1 MEGMASS
8 SSEGMPGSPP
18 DFCVVGGVAPP
29 LPRGGVGGKRSWQEL
44 RQAVRQTRCRLYGL
58 ASRLPSSVTFGKG
71 RLYFLSPLM
80 EGRESS
86 LHYVDLPSAQ
96 QQLQPTQ
103 QPQAQQVGL
112 AARGVEANG
121 RLAGVGG
128 GLSGAEVSGVQS
140 PPPPHLPGAATV
152 GPCSAPPPSGAP
164 PVVLQWR
171 PLLDPKFHRCH
182 PPGRL
187 SREEQLQWERRR
199 LMAWGITAF
208 DYREGRFLF
217 AAGGS
222 LFCCDD
228 RPKGGPHFPVELRTS
243 LSCARLNAQLCPCNG
258 DLVAFVAA
266 GDLWVTHLG
275 SGAEVR
281 LTRTRSD
288 GASVSDSPISVG
300 VPSYVT
306 QEEFNRYVGY
316 WWSPS
321 LETSSGVY
329 RILYEVVDESE
340 VEVLQLPSFG
350 EDGVAGT
357 EEHRFPRAGSP
368 NARSSLAIAQ
378 FALSQTGQVEQV
390 QLLSLAE
397 PLSSFS
403 PCSEYLLRAG
413 WTPDSTAVWA
423 ELLDRP
429 QQRLQL
435 VLFPVGCF
443 QPPEGLHASAPACSS
458 LLLWQETSHVWIN
471 VHDVLFFLRP
481 ECAQEVRL
489 LWASE
494 ESGFRHLYLLR
505 LRVDCIGGAPCTTV
519 PLPSGHGSD
528 YLVSKTQL
536 TSGDWEVSDKD
547 VWVDE
552 TRRLVYFVGLKDSP
566 LERHLYVVG
575 LDGQLPVS
583 RLTEP
588 GYSHSIFMDQECGM
602 FVTVKSSLREPPSSS
617 VFRLSH
623 SEEPSCPPSP
633 CLVAVLLE
641 ASWPSPVPL
650 LDGASGGGY
659 QEPELFSHV
668 ISSGHTVFG
677 LVFRPGRLEPGRRY
691 PTVLTIYGG
700 PEVQLVTNSFKGMRH
715 LRQHLLAS
723 ENYVVVVV
731 DCRGSRHRGIEFESH
746 IKGRMGTVEIA
757 DHVEVLQWLAQ
768 EKPYIDLSRVAIHGW
783 SYGGYLSLM
792 GLAQRPDVFKV
803 AVAGAPV
810 TSWGLYDTGYTER
823 YMGAPQDNPQ
833 GYRRGSVLSYVGQLP
848 ADQNRLLIVHGLMD
862 ENVHFAH
869 TSQLLAALVKAG
881 KPYQLQVYPAERHS
895 LRHLDTSEHYE
906 TTLLSFLQDNL

>member
-1 MEGMASS
+1 MEALVAEGTLGSS
-8 SSEGMPGSPP
+8 PEPCAIGVTAPGGSTT
-18 DFCVVGGVAPP
+18 
-29 LPRGGVGGKRSWQEL
+29 KRSWQQL

-58 ASRLPSSVTFGKG
+58 ASRLPSSVVFGKG
-71 RLYFLSPLM
+71 RLYFLSPLT

-86 LHYVDLPSAQ
+86 LHYVDLPP
-96 QQLQPTQ
+96 L
-103 QPQAQQVGL
+103 QAQGGSTEATGL
-112 AARGVEANG
+112 V
-121 RLAGVGG
+121 GVGG
-128 GLSGAEVSGVQS
+128 SNGSSGNEGVA
-140 PPPPHLPGAATV
+140 GAGGTLGSA
-152 GPCSAPPPSGAP
+152 APP
-164 PVVLQWR
+164 VLQWR

-199 LMAWGITAF
+199 LMAWGITSF
-208 DYREGRFLF
+208 DYQGGRFVF
-217 AAGGS
+217 PAGGS
-222 LFCCDD
+222 LFFCDD
-228 RPKGGPHFPVELRTS
+228 MPLGGPHFPVELRTS

-258 DLVAFVAA
+258 DVVAFVAA

-275 SGAEVR
+275 SGAEAR
-281 LTRTRSD
+281 LTHTRSE
-288 GASVSDSPISVG
+288 GATVSESPVSVG

-306 QEEFNRYVGY
+306 QEEFNRYVGF
-316 WWSPS
+316 WWCPMVDAVG
-321 LETSSGVY
+321 TY
-329 RILYEVVDESE
+329 RILYEVVDESD

-350 EDGVAGT
+350 EDGTAGT

-368 NARSSLAIAQ
+368 NARSSLALAQ
-378 FALSQTGQVEQV
+378 FSLSHTGQIEKVC
-390 QLLSLAE
+390 LLSLTE
-397 PLSSFS
+397 PLSSLS
-403 PCSEYLLRAG
+403 PSSEYLLRAG
-413 WTPDSTAVWA
+413 WTPDGSAVWA

-435 VLFPVGCF
+435 VLFPLSCF
-443 QPPEGLHASAPACSS
+443 QPPEGLQQASAQS
-458 LLLWQETSHVWIN
+458 LLLWQETSQVWIN
-471 VHDVLFFLRP
+471 VHDVLIFLRP
-481 ECAQEVRL
+481 ESPQELRL

-505 LRVDCIGGAPCTTV
+505 LRTDGQAPCTAL

-528 YLVSKTQL
+528 RLVYKTQL
-536 TSGDWEVSDKD
+536 TAGEWEVSEKD

-552 TRRLVYFVGLKDSP
+552 SRRLVYFVSLKDTP

-588 GYSHSIFMDQECGM
+588 GYSHSIFMDQGCSM
-602 FVTVKSSLREPPSSS
+602 FVTVKSSLSEPPSSAAYG
-617 VFRLSH
+617 LNH
-623 SEEPSCPPSP
+623 LEEPSCPPSP
-633 CLVAVLLE
+633 RLLAVLLE
-641 ASWPSPVPL
+641 PSRPVVMPL
-650 LDGASGGGY
+650 LDGASVGGY
-659 QEPELFSHV
+659 QEPELFSHT
-668 ISSGHTVFG
+668 ISSGHVVFG
-677 LVFRPGRLEPGRRY
+677 LVFKPAHLEPQRRY

-723 ENYVVVVV
+723 ENYAVVVV

-768 EKPYIDLSRVAIHGW
+768 EKDYIDLSRVAIHGW

-792 GLAQRPDVFKV
+792 GLAQRPDIFKV

-833 GYRRGSVLSYVGQLP
+833 GYRRGSVLSYISQLP
-848 ADQNRLLIVHGLMD
+848 SEQNRLLIVHGLMD
-862 ENVHFAH
+862 ENVHFTH
-869 TSQLLAALVKAG
+869 TSQLVAALVKAG

>member
-1 MEGMASS
+1 MEGLVA
-8 SSEGMPGSPP
+8 EGVLGSPP
-18 DFCVVGGVAPP
+18 EFCTGVAGAPGP
-29 LPRGGVGGKRSWQEL
+29 LGGNVHKRSWQQL

-58 ASRLPSSVTFGKG
+58 ASRLPSSVTFGKD
-71 RLYFLSPLM
+71 RLYFLSPLT

-86 LHYVDLPSAQ
+86 LHYVDLP
-96 QQLQPTQ
+96 PP
-103 QPQAQQVGL
+103 QPQAGSTQ
-112 AARGVEANG
+112 A
-121 RLAGVGG
+121 AGVDGSICG
-128 GLSGAEVSGVQS
+128 TSSEGTTGATPASVV
-140 PPPPHLPGAATV
+140 PP
-152 GPCSAPPPSGAP
+152 
-164 PVVLQWR
+164 VLQWR

-208 DYREGRFLF
+208 DHQAGRFVF
-217 AAGGS
+217 PAGGS
-222 LFCCDD
+222 LFFCDD
-228 RPKGGPHFPVELRTS
+228 VPLGGPHFPVELRTS

-281 LTRTRSD
+281 LTHTRLE
-288 GASVSDSPISVG
+288 GASLSESPISVG
-300 VPSYVT
+300 IPSYVT
-306 QEEFNRYVGY
+306 QEEFNRYVGF
-316 WWSPS
+316 WWSP
-321 LETSSGVY
+321 TVDADGTY
-329 RILYEVVDESE
+329 RLLYEVVDESD

-350 EDGVAGT
+350 EDGMAGT

-368 NARSSLAIAQ
+368 NARSSLALAQ
-378 FALSQTGQVEQV
+378 FSLSHTGQIEQV
-390 QLLSLAE
+390 CLLSLAE
-397 PLSSFS
+397 PLSSLS
-403 PCSEYLLRAG
+403 PSSEYLLRAG
-413 WTPDSTAVWA
+413 WMPDGAGVWA
-423 ELLDRP
+423 ELLDRA

-435 VLFPVGCF
+435 VLFPLGCF
-443 QPPEGLHASAPACSS
+443 QPPEGGVHTTAAAQS

-471 VHDVLFFLRP
+471 VHDVLLFLRP
-481 ECAQEVRL
+481 VSPQELCL

-505 LRVDCIGGAPCTTV
+505 LRTDGQAPCTAL

-528 YLVSKTQL
+528 RLLSKTQL
-536 TSGDWEVSDKD
+536 TSGEWEVSEKD

-552 TRRLVYFVGLKDSP
+552 SRRLVYFVGLKDTP

-588 GYSHSIFMDQECGM
+588 GYSHTVFMNQECGM
-602 FVTVKSSLREPPSSS
+602 FVTVKSSLSEPPSSA
-617 VFRLSH
+617 VYWLSH

-633 CLVAVLLE
+633 GLVATLLE
-641 ASWPSPVPL
+641 PSRPLVAHL
-650 LDGASGGGY
+650 LDGGGGY

-677 LVFRPGRLEPGRRY
+677 LVFRPPRLEPQRRY

-768 EKPYIDLSRVAIHGW
+768 EKDYIDLSRVAIHGW

-810 TSWGLYDTGYTER
+810 TSWNLYDTGYTER

-848 ADQNRLLIVHGLMD
+848 SDQNRLLIVHGLMD
-862 ENVHFAH
+862 ENVHFTH
-869 TSQLLAALVKAG
+869 TSQLVAALVKAG

>member
-1 MEGMASS
+1 MEGLVAEGGSS
-8 SSEGMPGSPP
+8 PEPCAIGEAGPG
-18 DFCVVGGVAPP
+18 VT
-29 LPRGGVGGKRSWQEL
+29 KRSWQQL

-71 RLYFLSPLM
+71 RLYFLSPLT

-86 LHYVDLPSAQ
+86 LHYVDLP
-96 QQLQPTQ
+96 PH
-103 QPQAQQVGL
+103 QAQGGSTEATGL
-112 AARGVEANG
+112 AG
-121 RLAGVGG
+121 
-128 GLSGAEVSGVQS
+128 SGNEGAA
-140 PPPPHLPGAATV
+140 GAAT
-152 GPCSAPPPSGAP
+152 APSSTTAP
-164 PVVLQWR
+164 MLQWR

-208 DYREGRFLF
+208 DYQAGRFVF
-217 AAGGS
+217 PAGGS
-222 LFCCDD
+222 LFFCDD
-228 RPKGGPHFPVELRTS
+228 MPQGGPHFPVELRTS

-258 DLVAFVAA
+258 DVVAFVAA

-275 SGAEVR
+275 SGAEAR
-281 LTRTRSD
+281 LTHTRSE
-288 GASVSDSPISVG
+288 GASVSESPVSVG
-300 VPSYVT
+300 IPSYVT
-306 QEEFNRYVGY
+306 QEEFNRYVGF
-316 WWSPS
+316 WWCP
-321 LETSSGVY
+321 TIDAVGTY
-329 RILYEVVDESE
+329 RILYEVVDEND

-350 EDGVAGT
+350 EDGMAGT

-368 NARSSLAIAQ
+368 NARSSLALAQ
-378 FALSQTGQVEQV
+378 FSLSHTGQIEQV
-390 QLLSLAE
+390 CLLSLTE
-397 PLSSFS
+397 PLSSLS
-403 PCSEYLLRAG
+403 PSSEYLLRAG
-413 WTPDSTAVWA
+413 WTPDGSAVWA

-435 VLFPVGCF
+435 LLFPLSCF
-443 QPPEGLHASAPACSS
+443 QPPEGLQQASAQS
-458 LLLWQETSHVWIN
+458 LLLWQETSQVWIN
-471 VHDVLFFLRP
+471 VHDVLVFLRP
-481 ECAQEVRL
+481 ESPQELRL

-505 LRVDCIGGAPCTTV
+505 LRTDGQAPCTAL

-528 YLVSKTQL
+528 RLVSKTQL
-536 TSGDWEVSDKD
+536 TSGEWEVSEKD

-552 TRRLVYFVGLKDSP
+552 NRRLIYFVGLKDTP

-588 GYSHSIFMDQECGM
+588 GYSHTVFMDQGCSM
-602 FVTVKSSLREPPSSS
+602 FVTVKSSLREPPSSA
-617 VFRLSH
+617 VYRLSQ

-641 ASWPSPVPL
+641 PSKPVVMPL
-650 LDGASGGGY
+650 LDGASVRGY
-659 QEPELFSHV
+659 QEPELFSHT
-668 ISSGHTVFG
+668 ISSGHMVFG
-677 LVFRPGRLEPGRRY
+677 LVFKPARLEPQHRY

-723 ENYVVVVV
+723 ENYVVVVL
-731 DCRGSRHRGIEFESH
+731 DCRGSRHRGIDFESH

-768 EKPYIDLSRVAIHGW
+768 EKEYIDLSRVAIHGW

-792 GLAQRPDVFKV
+792 GLAQRPDIFKV

-810 TSWGLYDTGYTER
+810 TSWELYDTGYTER
-823 YMGAPQDNPQ
+823 YMGSPQDNPQ
-833 GYRRGSVLSYVGQLP
+833 GYRRGSVLSYISQLP
-848 ADQNRLLIVHGLMD
+848 SEQNRLLIVHGLMD
-862 ENVHFAH
+862 ENVHFTH
-869 TSQLLAALVKAG
+869 TSQLVAALVKAG

>member
-1 MEGMASS
+1 MEGMAAS

-18 DFCVVGGVAPP
+18 DFCAAGVAPA
-29 LPRGGVGGKRSWQEL
+29 LPRGNTGAGGGGKRSWQEL

-71 RLYFLSPLM
+71 RLYFLSPLT

-96 QQLQPTQ
+96 QQQP
-103 QPQAQQVGL
+103 AQQQVGGL
-112 AARGVEANG
+112 AARGSTEANG
-121 RLAGVGG
+121 GLTGVGG
-128 GLSGAEVSGVQS
+128 GLTGADVGGTQS
-140 PPPPHLPGAATV
+140 PLLPPPA
-152 GPCSAPPPSGAP
+152 SAPPGPPSSSSSVP
-164 PVVLQWR
+164 LQWR

-208 DYREGRFLF
+208 DYRQERFLF

-228 RPKGGPHFPVELRTS
+228 RPKGGPHFPLELRTS

-281 LTRTRSD
+281 LTHTRSD

-321 LETSSGVY
+321 LEVSSGGQY

-340 VEVLQLPSFG
+340 VEVLQLPSFS

-378 FALSQTGQVEQV
+378 FALSQTGQFEQV
-390 QLLSLAE
+390 QLLSLSE
-397 PLSSFS
+397 PLSSLS

-435 VLFPVGCF
+435 VLFPLGCF
-443 QPPEGLHASAPACSS
+443 QPPEGGLHPACSS

-505 LRVDCIGGAPCTTV
+505 LRVDCVGGGGPPCTSV
-519 PLPSGHGSD
+519 PLLPSGHGSD

-617 VFRLSH
+617 VFQLVH
-623 SEEPSCPPSP
+623 SEEPSCPPTP
-633 CLVAVLLE
+633 CLVALLLE
-641 ASWPSPVPL
+641 PSWPSPVPSL
-650 LDGASGGGY
+650 LDGGGGY

-792 GLAQRPDVFKV
+792 GLAQRPDVFRV

-823 YMGAPQDNPQ
+823 YMGLPGENPE
-833 GYRRGSVLSYVGQLP
+833 GYHRGSVLSYVGQLP
-848 ADQNRLLIVHGLMD
+848 AEQNRLLVVHGLMD

>member
-1 MEGMASS
+1 MEGLAV
-8 SSEGMPGSPP
+8 EVGGSPEP
-18 DFCVVGGVAPP
+18 YAVADSAPGVA
-29 LPRGGVGGKRSWQEL
+29 KRSWQQL

-58 ASRLPSSVTFGKG
+58 ASRLPSNVAFGKG
-71 RLYFLSPLM
+71 RLYFLSPLT

-86 LHYVDLPSAQ
+86 IHYVDLPP
-96 QQLQPTQ
+96 L
-103 QPQAQQVGL
+103 QAQGSSAEATGL
-112 AARGVEANG
+112 AS
-121 RLAGVGG
+121 
-128 GLSGAEVSGVQS
+128 SGSEGETGA
-140 PPPPHLPGAATV
+140 GAA
-152 GPCSAPPPSGAP
+152 PSSATAP
-164 PVVLQWR
+164 VLQWR

-208 DYREGRFLF
+208 DHQNGRFVF
-217 AAGGS
+217 PAGGS
-222 LFCCDD
+222 LFFCDD
-228 RPKGGPHFPVELRTS
+228 MPQGGPHFPVELRTS
-243 LSCARLNAQLCPCNG
+243 LSCARLNAQLCPCNN
-258 DLVAFVAA
+258 DVVAFVAA

-275 SGAEVR
+275 SGAEAR
-281 LTRTRSD
+281 LTHTRSE
-288 GASVSDSPISVG
+288 GASVSESPISVG
-300 VPSYVT
+300 IPSYVT
-306 QEEFNRYVGY
+306 QEEFNRYVGF
-316 WWSPS
+316 WWCP
-321 LETSSGVY
+321 TIDATGTY
-329 RILYEVVDESE
+329 RILYEIVDEND

-368 NARSSLAIAQ
+368 NARSSLALAQ
-378 FALSQTGQVEQV
+378 FALSHTGQIEQV
-390 QLLSLAE
+390 CLLSLTE
-397 PLSSFS
+397 PLSSLS
-403 PCSEYLLRAG
+403 PSSEYLLRAG
-413 WTPDSTAVWA
+413 WTPDGSAVWA

-435 VLFPVGCF
+435 LLFPLSSF
-443 QPPEGLHASAPACSS
+443 QPAEGLQQASTQS
-458 LLLWQETSHVWIN
+458 LLLWQENSQVWIN
-471 VHDVLFFLRP
+471 VHDVLIFLRP
-481 ECAQEVRL
+481 ESPQELRL

-505 LRVDCIGGAPCTTV
+505 LRTDGQAPCTAL

-528 YLVSKTQL
+528 RLVSKTQL
-536 TSGDWEVSDKD
+536 TSGEWEVSEKD
-547 VWVDE
+547 IWVDE
-552 TRRLVYFVGLKDSP
+552 SRRLVYFVGLKDTP

-588 GYSHSIFMDQECGM
+588 GYSHGVFVDQGCSM
-602 FVTVKSSLREPPSSS
+602 FVTVKSSLSEPPWSA
-617 VFRLSH
+617 VYRLNQ

-633 CLVAVLLE
+633 HLVAVLME
-641 ASWPSPVPL
+641 PTKAVVMPL
-650 LDGASGGGY
+650 LDGANARGY
-659 QEPELFSHV
+659 QEPELFSHT
-668 ISSGHTVFG
+668 ISSGHLVYG
-677 LVFRPGRLEPGRRY
+677 LVFKPAHLEPQRRY

-723 ENYVVVVV
+723 EDYVVVVL
-731 DCRGSRHRGIEFESH
+731 DCRGSRHRGIDFESH

-768 EKPYIDLSRVAIHGW
+768 EKEYIDLSRVAIHGW

-792 GLAQRPDVFKV
+792 GLAQRPDIFKV
-803 AVAGAPV
+803 AIAGAPV
-810 TSWGLYDTGYTER
+810 TSWELYDTGYTER
-823 YMGAPQDNPQ
+823 YMGSPQDNPQ
-833 GYRRGSVLSYVGQLP
+833 GYRRGSVLSYVSQLP
-848 ADQNRLLIVHGLMD
+848 SEQNRLLIVHGLMD
-862 ENVHFAH
+862 ENVHFTH
-869 TSQLLAALVKAG
+869 TSQLVAALVKAG